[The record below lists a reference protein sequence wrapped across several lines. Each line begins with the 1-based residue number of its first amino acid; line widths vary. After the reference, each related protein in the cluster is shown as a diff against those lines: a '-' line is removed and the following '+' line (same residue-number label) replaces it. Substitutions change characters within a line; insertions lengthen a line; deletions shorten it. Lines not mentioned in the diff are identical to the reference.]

1 MRTGLIISGTAH
13 AVLLGIALG
22 GVPFFER
29 EERELQNVVSVTLE
43 ELPRAPVEQTTAP
56 EDWDIATDVASI
68 AMPQIIDE
76 VIEAPTE
83 ETLPDEAVTDEVEA
97 PSARDTDPDLTALLE
112 ALAQPEVAVEVD
124 APDEEQVA
132 SLPTEQPVTDV
143 SQTPDRPTAP
153 RPPGLSPMAAPA
165 APSLPRLPS
174 APPPPSE
181 RVEETPEEEP
191 VEEPVA
197 EEEPVEE
204 PVAEEAPV
212 EEPAEEEPV
221 AEDVPAEPT
230 PEELEAQE
238 IARLA
243 SVRPRIRPSDHAIRN
258 EPPPAAEEPETQ
270 VAAAK
275 PEEEAPSEDTERPQ
289 QSASSTG
296 QPTVTRRVSSG
307 PPLTET
313 EKDDLR
319 FAIQRCWRVPP
330 RLEGEEDASIVVAV
344 EFDPNGNIVGGIR
357 LVEPAKNILF
367 TDLAYGAARS
377 ALIRCGRG
385 GFDLPRAKYE
395 RWKTVEFV
403 FDPRGVSARW

>member
-1 MRTGLIISGTAH
+1 
-13 AVLLGIALG
+13 
-22 GVPFFER
+22 
-29 EERELQNVVSVTLE
+29 
-43 ELPRAPVEQTTAP
+43 
-56 EDWDIATDVASI
+56 
-68 AMPQIIDE
+68 
-76 VIEAPTE
+76 
-83 ETLPDEAVTDEVEA
+83 
-97 PSARDTDPDLTALLE
+97 
-112 ALAQPEVAVEVD
+112 
-124 APDEEQVA
+124 
-132 SLPTEQPVTDV
+132 
-143 SQTPDRPTAP
+143 
-153 RPPGLSPMAAPA
+153 MAA
-165 APSLPRLPS
+165 
-174 APPPPSE
+174 
-181 RVEETPEEEP
+181 
-191 VEEPVA
+191 A
-197 EEEPVEE
+197 E
-204 PVAEEAPV
+204 
-212 EEPAEEEPV
+212 
-221 AEDVPAEPT
+221 
-230 PEELEAQE
+230 
-238 IARLA
+238 
-243 SVRPRIRPSDHAIRN
+243 
-258 EPPPAAEEPETQ
+258 
-270 VAAAK
+270 
-275 PEEEAPSEDTERPQ
+275 PEEEAPSEETERPQ